1 VVQIPSQIPYEK
13 QIFMIFKTRPNIK
26 KQFDI
31 IHDFGIKNLI
41 VSGCSFTYNNHNT
54 SAVAWPYYFRDIGG
68 FEQVLDTS
76 MPGAGNQHIAN
87 SLQWAIEI
95 DQPDPA
101 DSLVIVMWSG
111 NDRDDYICPIE
122 NDNNNYPFTFN
133 YSNKVVSGITGGLL
147 GCGNTLKGLVDLGK
161 TKSLESRAI
170 ENYLIISS
178 LYNFLQNKGYKF
190 IFLDYLDRSL
200 PSRTKDFEILPL
212 LPSNLAKNLKNMLT
226 PNTNDLYTW
235 SLGRNYLSD
244 DLIHPTPD
252 GHLNWA
258 KKILLPI
265 SKSYL
270 K

>member
-1 VVQIPSQIPYEK
+1 
-13 QIFMIFKTRPNIK
+13 MIFKTRDIK
-26 KQFDI
+26 KQFNTM
-31 IHDFGIKNLI
+31 HDFGIKNLI

-54 SAVAWPYYFRDIGG
+54 VAVTWPYYLRDIGG

-147 GCGNTLKGLVDLGK
+147 GRGNTLKGLVDLGK

-170 ENYLIISS
+170 ENYLYIIG
-178 LYNFLQNKGYKF
+178 LCNYLTVNKYKF
-190 IFLDYLDRSL
+190 VFLDYIDRSL
-200 PSRTKDFEILPL
+200 PSRTKDFDIQEYLPNAAKIKFDNIITKISNPYEWAIKNNL
-212 LPSNLAKNLKNMLT
+212 LT
-226 PNTNDLYTW
+226 
-235 SLGRNYLSD
+235 SD
-244 DLIHPTPD
+244 DFHPSPD
-252 GHLNWA
+252 GHLSWT
-258 KKILLPI
+258 KQILLP
-265 SKSYL
+265 YL
-270 K
+270 KTLFD